1 MSNRNFSLRP
11 CCSYC
16 FQIGHSEKDCR
27 LRTLHKQFRK
37 SNIPQKYWDKQDP
50 IKCFLLNQ
58 NIKSNVVRR
67 TYENLLRKQFADNR
81 VNTGNHC

>member
-50 IKCFLLNQ
+50 IKCFLL
-58 NIKSNVVRR
+58 
-67 TYENLLRKQFADNR
+67 
-81 VNTGNHC
+81 HP